1 MKNQLFFTRYL
12 YAYDEVE
19 CALLSAILNKDFDT
33 AIFWSYEL
41 YYSGFKDELITLLF
55 KIYFDFVALHDI
67 GFEPD
72 YEYNFVSISKRHD
85 DLMVASMIDYLITR
99 KITFDIFML
108 RNICEQF
115 DFDIDYDGE
124 PTTQTQ
130 LEETIRHWL
139 KQKDYRSIAKW
150 ILTQDNFDDIVVLE
164 LFAKTISKKNELTK
178 IVGEYKFLNM
188 NMSMNMSVTDSKL
201 ILLVQVLKQI
211 LINEKRL
218 RDCNFIRLDHSVE
231 DVNINNYKTIDNVKG
246 YKTLEKANLIP
257 IDKHQI
263 MSLFKLSRN
272 KYNIREMYLKNWLYY
287 ASFSP
292 IWSKRI
298 RQFGGIVNHND
309 IRVDFKEEPNDDL
322 MQEFYERYGLEPDEQ
337 TKDIQEKSIM
347 SFNVTTNWTQL
358 YVKFKKNGLNE
369 DYDDELAEFDEC
381 KLEY

>member
-1 MKNQLFFTRYL
+1 
-12 YAYDEVE
+12 
-19 CALLSAILNKDFDT
+19 
-33 AIFWSYEL
+33 
-41 YYSGFKDELITLLF
+41 
-55 KIYFDFVALHDI
+55 
-67 GFEPD
+67 
-72 YEYNFVSISKRHD
+72 
-85 DLMVASMIDYLITR
+85 
-99 KITFDIFML
+99 
-108 RNICEQF
+108 
-115 DFDIDYDGE
+115 
-124 PTTQTQ
+124 
-130 LEETIRHWL
+130 
-139 KQKDYRSIAKW
+139 
-150 ILTQDNFDDIVVLE
+150 
-164 LFAKTISKKNELTK
+164 
-178 IVGEYKFLNM
+178 
-188 NMSMNMSVTDSKL
+188 
-201 ILLVQVLKQI
+201 
-211 LINEKRL
+211 
-218 RDCNFIRLDHSVE
+218 LDHGVE

-287 ASFSP
+287 ASFSL

-309 IRVDFKEEPNDDL
+309 MRVDFKEEPNDDL

-358 YVKFKKNGLNE
+358 YEKFKKNGLNE